1 MENGQ
6 IDEQIQNLETMLT
19 YNENDIRGKQDEIT
33 KLRLDENE
41 LVNLLNFLKEKIL
54 MNQKERNMESSRRN
68 KLGA

>member
-1 MENGQ
+1 
-6 IDEQIQNLETMLT
+6 MLT